1 MYMFDR
7 QDRGCLGVQ
16 HGQAETGAVRVG
28 GGQAAERYEGAVGN
42 LHGRIDVEVIA
53 HARVPLQ
60 APAVDHARQGKGFRA
75 PTSRRPPWRSLLAAL
90 WLISPALSAEPVVRV
105 GLGTDKP
112 PYIFENQA
120 RGLEYEVVTGALTAA
135 GLDFRVQHA
144 PPERLERMFLARQID
159 ALTTVTARSNP
170 DAHLSAPYLRY
181 RNMAV
186 ALAVR
191 QLRLE
196 TIADLQHYSISA
208 FQRARLLLGEEYYQM
223 TLRNPRYR
231 EEARQIARNRLLY
244 SGRVEVA
251 VGGSADLRLPQ
262 RAGCRTGRHQ
272 PAADLVSA
280 VPAHRLPDGF
290 PGCRNPRP
298 LRCRPRPAAGQRRI
312 PAHPRPL
319 QGRRPRGMIR
329 CPTWSIA
336 DMS

>member
-1 MYMFDR
+1 M
-7 QDRGCLGVQ
+7 
-16 HGQAETGAVRVG
+16 
-28 GGQAAERYEGAVGN
+28 
-42 LHGRIDVEVIA
+42 
-53 HARVPLQ
+53 
-60 APAVDHARQGKGFRA
+60 
-75 PTSRRPPWRSLLAAL
+75 
-90 WLISPALSAEPVVRV
+90 RV

-251 VGGSADLRLPQ
+251 VGDPLIFAYLNEQVAEQVDTSQPLTWYPLFPPTDYQMGFQDAETRDRFDAGLARLRASGEYQ
-262 RAGCRTGRHQ
+262 RILDRYRVDA
-272 PAADLVSA
+272 PAE
-280 VPAHRLPDGF
+280 
-290 PGCRNPRP
+290 
-298 LRCRPRPAAGQRRI
+298 
-312 PAHPRPL
+312 
-319 QGRRPRGMIR
+319 
-329 CPTWSIA
+329 
-336 DMS
+336 